1 MSPRIIFLVHIL
13 KVHMYI
19 FTPIFFKI
27 QEIYVISQLPYL
39 VFLFR
44 VQVGVY
50 GYEWVRM
57 GTMVY
62 NNGNNR

>member
-1 MSPRIIFLVHIL
+1 MFLVYIL
-13 KVHMYI
+13 KVHMFCVYI

-27 QEIYVISQLPYL
+27 QEIYVISQIPYL

>member
-1 MSPRIIFLVHIL
+1 MFLVHIL
-13 KVHMYI
+13 KVHMFYICI

-27 QEIYVISQLPYL
+27 QEIHVISQIPYL

-50 GYEWVRM
+50 GYEWMRM

>member
-1 MSPRIIFLVHIL
+1 MFLVHIL
-13 KVHMYI
+13 KVHMFYMYI

-27 QEIYVISQLPYL
+27 QEIYVISQIPYL